1 MPATSVPA
9 DVPLHTLLAQ
19 VIRAR
24 AELARERHA
33 NRGPAAMDGARAQMV
48 CSLEA
53 YTGALTTR
61 HLPVPYALRDEL
73 RAQRGASR

>member
-1 MPATSVPA
+1 LPGTSAPA
-9 DVPLHTLLAQ
+9 DVPLHTLLNR

-33 NRGPAAMDGARAQMV
+33 NHGPAAMDGARAQMV
-48 CSLEA
+48 LSLEA
-53 YTGALTTR
+53 YTGALTIR

-73 RAQRGASR
+73 RTQRGASR